1 MISIISTA
9 VALHS
14 HLIRHR
20 HSKILQIGTYSQL
33 IQSSA
38 FIARID
44 QTFPVLRAPNEV
56 FTTLASKSFNQS
68 KVKNIYLSD
77 VKVSCKLNQDNKKAN
92 EIPFFLKNFGFF
104 FDERDKDIFKTKG
117 DTSFIDMYV
126 NLANVSEIKFEDS
139 FLVIKVAQNEIYYL
153 LASNNKLEET
163 YKATV
168 TDLNNYSKDLKIIM
182 KTKLIEQTNSSHES
196 GLKENTY

>member
-1 MISIISTA
+1 
-9 VALHS
+9 
-14 HLIRHR
+14 
-20 HSKILQIGTYSQL
+20 
-33 IQSSA
+33 
-38 FIARID
+38 
-44 QTFPVLRAPNEV
+44 
-56 FTTLASKSFNQS
+56 
-68 KVKNIYLSD
+68 
-77 VKVSCKLNQDNKKAN
+77 
-92 EIPFFLKNFGFF
+92 
-104 FDERDKDIFKTKG
+104 
-117 DTSFIDMYV
+117 MYV

-196 GLKENTY
+196 GLKENRNQVTKFNENLEKQKLTLKLNIQQNKATPVSQTVPETSCTGRLGKFFRI